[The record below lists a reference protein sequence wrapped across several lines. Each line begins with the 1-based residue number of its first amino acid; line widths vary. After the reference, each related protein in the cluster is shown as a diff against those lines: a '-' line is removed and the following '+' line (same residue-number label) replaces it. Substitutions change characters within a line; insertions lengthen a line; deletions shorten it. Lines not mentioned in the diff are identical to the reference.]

1 MSAESTIP
9 GNWECLLRIDDNK
22 TELLVYLVEQLMPL
36 TTSDQQR
43 VLSTMGKEVVCNTP
57 SLNTS
62 ELSPCDHEEAD
73 TRMLLHAADVVNNGM
88 QSILIRTVDTDIV
101 VIAVSAVHN
110 LNITCLWVAFGVWK
124 TFRYIPVHEIA
135 LHMGPSKSD
144 ALLFFH
150 AFSGCDQ
157 VSSFRIGKRK
167 LHGIHGQHLMQ

>member
-1 MSAESTIP
+1 MDT
-9 GNWECLLRIDDNK
+9 CLQCIYKLQFK
-22 TELLVYLVEQLMPL
+22 QL
-36 TTSDQQR
+36 TTTFKQR
-43 VLSTMGKEVVCNTP
+43 HYTHNPKLCTLSLVCVGNTVITM
-57 SLNTS
+57 
-62 ELSPCDHEEAD
+62 
-73 TRMLLHAADVVNNGM
+73 
-88 QSILIRTVDTDIV
+88 V

-110 LNITCLWVAFGVWK
+110 LNITCLWVASGVWK

-167 LHGIHGQHLMQ
+167 LHGIHGQHMMQWLKISRYWVITPMK